1 MPLDSEKNL
10 LQLWQDEEM
19 LQAEQGSREASRG
32 AADWL
37 ADEGKLLED
46 GFPLKFWLGWKRSWL
61 LRQAEEAVFP
71 LKAG

>member
-1 MPLDSEKNL
+1 
-10 LQLWQDEEM
+10 M

-46 GFPLKFWLGWKRSWL
+46 GFPLKFWLGWK
-61 LRQAEEAVFP
+61 EASVEKNTGQNIGVELP
-71 LKAG
+71 LDS

>member
-1 MPLDSEKNL
+1 
-10 LQLWQDEEM
+10 M

-46 GFPLKFWLGWKRSWL
+46 GFPLKLWLGWKRSWL
-61 LRQAEEAVFP
+61 LRQAEAVFP
-71 LKAG
+71 LKAD

>member
-1 MPLDSEKNL
+1 
-10 LQLWQDEEM
+10 M

-32 AADWL
+32 AADWLADWL

-71 LKAG
+71 WKAG